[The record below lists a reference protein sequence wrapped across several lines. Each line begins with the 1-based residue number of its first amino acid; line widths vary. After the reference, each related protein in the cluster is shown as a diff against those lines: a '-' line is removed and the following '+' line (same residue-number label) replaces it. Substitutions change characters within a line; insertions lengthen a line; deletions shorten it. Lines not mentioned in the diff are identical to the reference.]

1 MDLDEE
7 LGEAAETL
15 LAAAR
20 AYYKVM
26 QKKRISGGC
35 IWLTDKDGAMVVFT
49 RGEYKNQLLYNIET
63 KFDADRAYN
72 FGMADVDG
80 QSGEETK

>member
-1 MDLDEE
+1 MDMDEE

-15 LAAAR
+15 LAAAH

-26 QKKRISGGC
+26 QKKRIAGGC

-49 RGEYKNQLLYNIET
+49 RGEYRQQLLTNIET
-63 KFDADRAYN
+63 EFDAPRVYN
-72 FGMADVDG
+72 FGVADLENG
-80 QSGEETK
+80 